1 MNVTPTTPPDEKR
14 ATVSATLTLTREG
27 VGIELRRGTFEI
39 QLDGT
44 SVGSIQRHETVQTPL
59 APGHHTLR
67 MQAGR
72 YSSQDHSFDV
82 NDGEVVNFRT
92 HGAMVWPRYVA
103 SIVKPDLAISLK
115 HE

>member
-1 MNVTPTTPPDEKR
+1 MNGAPTTPSEGER
-14 ATVSATLTLTREG
+14 ASVSATLTLTREG
-27 VGIELRRGTFEI
+27 VGMELRRGPFEI

-44 SVGSIQRHETVQTPL
+44 SVGSIKRHETVETPL
-59 APGHHTLR
+59 EPGHHTLR
-67 MQAGR
+67 IRAGR

-103 SIVKPDLAISLK
+103 SILKPDLAISLK